1 MVQLVTVESMTVN
14 TLQAY
19 VRQLK
24 ERIRDN
30 DYEPEFD
37 EKDEKKDK
45 ELR

>member
-1 MVQLVTVESMTVN
+1 MAVEA
-14 TLQAY
+14 LQAY
-19 VRQLK
+19 VRALSN
-24 ERIRDN
+24 RVDDN